1 MRQLICNSRF
11 RYRKSGI
18 QHQSLVYTCAESIIP
33 KVFTKLLQGHG
44 TQTNIFKG
52 YQREIAL
59 LSLADGQRHSPFLLE
74 EKGHEKKL

>member
-1 MRQLICNSRF
+1 M
-11 RYRKSGI
+11 
-18 QHQSLVYTCAESIIP
+18 
-33 KVFTKLLQGHG
+33 GHKP
-44 TQTNIFKG
+44 TFFKG